1 MIKTLKIFFRVYI
14 LTSNFALTEFLS
26 KACKVTME
34 HENYRTKS
42 DPCSLEHLVDSHF
55 ILLRLVKETNEV
67 LGGMIGS
74 YFGTQVN
81 HRSIFVET

>member
-1 MIKTLKIFFRVYI
+1 MNFFYYTLTTNFS
-14 LTSNFALTEFLS
+14 LTIFLS

-81 HRSIFVET
+81 HRSIFAKT